1 MKRASLIA
9 SLDIGANIKRLRE
22 SRGLSQE
29 ELARDICDRTT
40 ITKIENGFSKIPS
53 FIFVV
58 QICEKL
64 NVTVDE
70 FLNSSFSNSYSLNR
84 NLIIDKLFENNI
96 EEISSYLSNVDYDVL
111 NIIDQ
116 SLYDFLIAKIYIDK
130 NNPDRAKEY
139 LLKSLNHSSTLKIS
153 NVVDLLSY
161 NELIKNNLLIARSNS
176 LHKIVIDRLLEIDT
190 KSKKDINEYIYLLND
205 NIKECI
211 KYGNKEDASKLLE
224 KQISL
229 INNHNLYKY
238 LPIYYERKIELN
250 KDNLSLVS
258 EFKNK
263 INAITKINKL

>member
-29 ELARDICDRTT
+29 QLAKDICDRTT

-58 QICEKL
+58 QICDKL

-70 FLNSSFSNSYSLNR
+70 FLNSSLSNSYSLDR
-84 NLIIDKLFENNI
+84 NLIVDKLFENNI
-96 EEISSYLSNVDYDVL
+96 EEISSYLSKIDYEIL

-116 SLYDFLIAKIYIDK
+116 SLYDFLIAKIYL
-130 NNPDRAKEY
+130 NNDNKIKAKEY
-139 LLKSLNHSSTLKIS
+139 LFRSLNHSNTLKIS
-153 NVVDLLSY
+153 NIVDLLSY
-161 NELIKNNLLIARSNS
+161 NELIKHNLIINRTNS
-176 LHKIVIDRLLEIDT
+176 VHKIIIDILLEIDIR
-190 KSKKDINEYIYLLND
+190 SKKDVNEYIYLLND

-211 KYGNKEDASKLLE
+211 KYDNKDDAVRLLE

-229 INNHNLYKY
+229 INSHNLYKY
-238 LPIYYERKIELN
+238 LPIYYENKIELN
-250 KDNLSLVS
+250 KDNIDLVS
-258 EFKNK
+258 ELKSK
-263 INAITKINKL
+263 LNAITKINKL